1 MKQSTIKAANITLQK
16 HGRKIIDDL
25 SFEVK
30 QGVITGLIGPS
41 GAGKTTLM
49 RIILGLQQINGKV
62 TVLDG
67 QAGNKKLR
75 SKLGYVSQQSSV
87 YSDLSVEQNLRYF
100 ASLIGASRR
109 QVKKVIQE
117 VDLTPQAG
125 QLVATL
131 SGGQSARVSLAIAL
145 LGEPELLVLDE
156 PTVGLDP
163 ILRNNL
169 WKLFQELAD
178 SGKTLL
184 ISSHVMDEAERCQ
197 NLLLLRDGKVL
208 WQGEKTA
215 LLRSL
220 KVQSV
225 EKAFLQLAS
234 KGNS

>member
-1 MKQSTIKAANITLQK
+1 MKHLAIEATNITLQK
-16 HGRKIIDDL
+16 RGRKILDNL
-25 SFEVK
+25 SVGVER
-30 QGVITGLIGPS
+30 GVITGLIGPS

-49 RIILGLQQINGKV
+49 RVILGLQQINGKV
-62 TVLDG
+62 TVLG
-67 QAGNKKLR
+67 LQAGNKKLR

-100 ASLIGASRR
+100 ASLIGATGN

-117 VDLTPQAG
+117 VDLEPQSG
-125 QLVATL
+125 QVVATL
-131 SGGQSARVSLAIAL
+131 SGGQRARVSLAVAL
-145 LGEPELLVLDE
+145 LGEPEILVLDE

-169 WKLFQELAD
+169 WKLFQKLAD

-215 LLRSL
+215 LIKDT
-220 KVQSV
+220 KVSGV
-225 EKAFLQLAS
+225 EDAFLKLAS
-234 KGNS
+234 KENR